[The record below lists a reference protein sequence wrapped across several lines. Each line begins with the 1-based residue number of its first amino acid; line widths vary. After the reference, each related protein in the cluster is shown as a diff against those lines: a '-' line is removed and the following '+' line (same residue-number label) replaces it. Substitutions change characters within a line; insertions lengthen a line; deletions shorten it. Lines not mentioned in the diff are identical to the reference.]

1 MSFDLKVVDLQ
12 YKILL
17 LGETKVGKTSLIIR
31 YVDNKF
37 EEGGLSTLGVDMR
50 NKYIQLE
57 GKKIKLD
64 IWDTAG
70 EERFRSIAKNYF
82 RIAHA
87 IIFVCDLTS
96 EETFKML
103 KFWMEDSKNN
113 VDPNV
118 EIILAANKSDLIEKR
133 EVSEKKLKDFSSKN
147 NMQYFETSAK
157 TGKGV
162 EDLFNA
168 LINKLFLKKDVGV
181 VLPDDESS
189 NKAKKIQNQQKDDKN
204 NSNKCNC

>member
-1 MSFDLKVVDLQ
+1 MSLDIKVDLQ

-17 LGETKVGKTSLIIR
+17 LGETKVGKTSMIIR
-31 YVDNKF
+31 YVENKF

-57 GKKIKLD
+57 DKKIKLD

-70 EERFRSIAKNYF
+70 QERFRSIAKNYF

-87 IIFVCDLTS
+87 IIFVCDLTN
-96 EETFKML
+96 EESFKML

-113 VDPNV
+113 IDTNV
-118 EIILAANKSDLIEKR
+118 EIILAANKSDLKDKR
-133 EVSEKKLKDFSSKN
+133 EVSEKRLKDFCSKN
-147 NMQYFETSAK
+147 NMQYLETSAK
-157 TGKGV
+157 TGDGV
-162 EDLFNA
+162 EEIFNI
-168 LINKLFLKKDVGV
+168 LINKLFLRKDIGI

-189 NKAKKIQNQQKDDKN
+189 NNSKKIQKQQEDK